1 MSSNTLTLVGDL
13 NWNADLTREEIDL
26 LQEELT
32 GMQLTAAQLDNSL
45 N

>member
-1 MSSNTLTLVGDL
+1 MSSNSLLLVGNL
-13 NWNADLTREEIDL
+13 NWSADLTREKIDL
-26 LQEELT
+26 LQKELT